1 MFSRLLWHSIWMME
15 SLLGKYSMTPL
26 IIILSDQRDPRLRYK
41 NDNKLRYPGKET
53 VKTSSLKE
61 MKQDREGVGII
72 S

>member
-1 MFSRLLWHSIWMME
+1 MME